1 MGWPV
6 FGLPP
11 WKKFSAAR
19 SRSSRSAQEDGCSSL
34 PCRGVL
40 SFRSKA
46 REASGSETPRVHHAS
61 RRLSGGL
68 AARGAGTAAGDAG
81 CYSFVGSTE
90 RAGEELIMQTFSLVI
105 FVTLP
110 FWPVAASAQLNVLI
124 SGGFS
129 GAYEQLL
136 PEFERTSGIKVTTGS
151 GASQG
156 TGPQT
161 IAAQLAR
168 GVPADVVILSRE
180 GLSELIAA
188 KRIVAGT
195 DVDLARVPLGVA
207 VRAGTPKPDV
217 STVEAFKQV
226 VLKAK
231 TVAIPGSTSGI
242 WLTADLF
249 PRLGIAERINVTVT
263 PRGKDATGM
272 VAAGGA
278 DVAVMPVSEIM
289 HAPGVEFAGS
299 IAPEIQFIQVFSAA
313 VVSGSGEIEG
323 SKRLIKFLASAR
335 ASEAIRNSGM
345 EPLATSR

>member
-1 MGWPV
+1 V
-6 FGLPP
+6 
-11 WKKFSAAR
+11 
-19 SRSSRSAQEDGCSSL
+19 
-34 PCRGVL
+34 
-40 SFRSKA
+40 KA
-46 REASGSETPRVHHAS
+46 F
-61 RRLSGGL
+61 
-68 AARGAGTAAGDAG
+68 
-81 CYSFVGSTE
+81 SFV
-90 RAGEELIMQTFSLVI
+90 I
-105 FVTLP
+105 FATLL

-129 GAYEQLL
+129 GAYEKLL

-168 GVPADVVILSRE
+168 GVPANVVILSRE

-188 KRIVAGT
+188 KKIAAGT

-207 VRAGTPKPDV
+207 VRAGAPKPDV

-242 WLTADLF
+242 WLTTDLF
-249 PRLGIAERINVTVT
+249 PRLGIAERINVKVT
-263 PRGKDATGM
+263 SRGTDATGM

-278 DVAVMPVSEIM
+278 DLAVMPVSEIL
-289 HAPGVEFAGS
+289 HAPGVDYAGS
-299 IAPEIQFIQVFSAA
+299 LAPEIQFVQTFSAA
-313 VVSGSGEIEG
+313 VVAGSGGIED
-323 SKRLIKFLASAR
+323 SKRLIEFLTSAR

-345 EPLATSR
+345 EPLAGGHL